1 MAFELQLVSKNS
13 TCALNI
19 FFLFLSDSKS
29 NSWYSFSWEVLR
41 IAHVIIIVNLFIVDD
56 KDTIK
61 NIFVSTN
68 IALNT
73 WLIKVSF

>member
-1 MAFELQLVSKNS
+1 MAFELQLVCKNS
-13 TCALNI
+13 TCVLNI
-19 FFLFLSDSKS
+19 FFLFLSDSKV

-56 KDTIK
+56 KNAIK

-73 WLIKVSF
+73 WLIKVNF

>member
-29 NSWYSFSWEVLR
+29 NSWNSFSWEVLR

-73 WLIKVSF
+73 WLIKVNF